1 MEAGDSVTLI
11 MLREEPPLEG
21 HILLAL
27 LTDRVMHHLMEPVT
41 LLHTQPI
48 LHIKPILMAPLVLAE
63 DFAWAEDSA
72 EAEDLAGVEEW
83 EEEGGKLNNWA
94 LGAVLE
100 YLPRLLL

>member
-1 MEAGDSVTLI
+1 

-27 LTDRVMHHLMEPVT
+27 LTDRVMHHLMEAIIA
-41 LLHTQPI
+41 HTQPI

-83 EEEGGKLNNWA
+83 EEEGGKFDCIGISFLSPCR
-94 LGAVLE
+94 GGIYDV
-100 YLPRLLL
+100 PQSGIR

>member
-1 MEAGDSVTLI
+1 
-11 MLREEPPLEG
+11 MLREEPPLEE

-27 LTDRVMHHLMEPVT
+27 LTDRVMHHLMEAIIA
-41 LLHTQPI
+41 HTHPI

-63 DFAWAEDSA
+63 DFAWAEDLA
-72 EAEDLAGVEEW
+72 LAEDLAEAEEW

>member
-1 MEAGDSVTLI
+1 MEPGDSVTLI

-27 LTDRVMHHLMEPVT
+27 LTDRVMHHLMEAIIA
-41 LLHTQPI
+41 HTQPI

-63 DFAWAEDSA
+63 DS
-72 EAEDLAGVEEW
+72 AGVEEW
-83 EEEGGKLNNWA
+83 EEEGGKLSNWV
-94 LGAVLE
+94 LGAALE